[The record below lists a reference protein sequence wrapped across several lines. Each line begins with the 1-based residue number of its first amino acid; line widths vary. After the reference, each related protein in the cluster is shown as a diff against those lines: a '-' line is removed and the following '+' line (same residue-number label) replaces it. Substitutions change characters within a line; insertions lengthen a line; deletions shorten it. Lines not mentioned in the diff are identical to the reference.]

1 MSRVVRGRGAAML
14 RGEGPGAAR
23 QTGECEEL
31 LNSCYLKRSAGDR
44 EKAERTLQEVSGSS
58 GARLVLKNKICAH
71 QKKKKKENTYPVKL
85 NHKTQPYFTTAKNN
99 RFLSEVLQ

>member
-14 RGEGPGAAR
+14 REGPGAAR

-58 GARLVLKNKICAH
+58 GARLVLKTKSVPIKNTHKK
-71 QKKKKKENTYPVKL
+71 QKKKRKK
-85 NHKTQPYFTTAKNN
+85 KT
-99 RFLSEVLQ
+99 LIL

>member
-1 MSRVVRGRGAAML
+1 ML
-14 RGEGPGAAR
+14 RGDGAGAAR

-58 GARLVLKNKICAH
+58 GARLLLKTKSVPMF
-71 QKKKKKENTYPVKL
+71 KKRKEKKRK
-85 NHKTQPYFTTAKNN
+85 H
-99 RFLSEVLQ
+99 LSCEAES